1 MEEIRVIG
9 TIGFIGGGAMAE
21 AMIKGIIKNGLY
33 QPTQITAS
41 DPLEVRRQILAER
54 YAINTTTSNP
64 DCINGKDVIVLAIK
78 PQSSSEAMSDLRQAL
93 RPEQLVLSIVAGLL
107 IRTIEDGLAHHSIVR
122 VMPNTPAQIEQGMSV
137 WTATG
142 AVTEAQHKQAGAIL
156 RSLGR
161 EVFVPSESYLDA
173 ATAVNG
179 SGPAYVLLF
188 LEAFID
194 AGVHIGLS
202 RPIAQELAVQ
212 TILGS
217 VLMARETGLHPAEL
231 RNMVTSPAGTTAA
244 ALYELEAGGL
254 RTAVLRGVI
263 AAYERSKELGRQV

>member
-1 MEEIRVIG
+1 MVG

-41 DPLEVRRQILAER
+41 DPLAVRRQVLAEKYR
-54 YAINTTTSNP
+54 ISTTTSNP
-64 DCINGKDVIVLAIK
+64 DCISGKDVIVLAIK
-78 PQSSSEAMSDLRQAL
+78 PQSSSEAMSDFRQAL
-93 RPEQLVLSIVAGLL
+93 RPEQLVLSIVAGLP

-142 AVTEAQHKQAGAIL
+142 AVTEAQRNQAGAIL

-173 ATAVNG
+173 ATAMNG
-179 SGPAYVLLF
+179 SGPAYVFLF

-194 AGVHIGLS
+194 AGVHIGFS

-217 VLMARETGLHPAEL
+217 VMMARETGLHPAEL

-244 ALYELEAGGL
+244 ALYELEGGGL
-254 RTAVLRGVI
+254 RSAVLRGVI
-263 AAYERSKELGRQV
+263 AAFERSKELGTQV